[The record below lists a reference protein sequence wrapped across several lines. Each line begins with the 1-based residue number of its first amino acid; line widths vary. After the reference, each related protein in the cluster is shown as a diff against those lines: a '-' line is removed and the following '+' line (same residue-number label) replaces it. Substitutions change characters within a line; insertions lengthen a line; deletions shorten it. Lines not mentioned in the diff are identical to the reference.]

1 MISASDRRRAV
12 ELIEQAQQAGARL
25 VPACEILGLSVRTFQ
40 RWTREGGVSEDQ
52 RPTAIR
58 PKPAKALSP
67 EEEQAILEACH
78 RPEFA
83 HLPPE
88 QIVVRLLDEE
98 QRYLGS
104 VSSFY
109 RVLRRHGELTHRG
122 RAKAP
127 RRAPRPTTYQA
138 TGPNQVWSWDCTWLP
153 GPVKGLFFYLVM
165 IVDIYSRKIVGW
177 EVFHSESAQHARRV
191 IERAVLAE
199 RVIDQ
204 PLVLH
209 ADNGSSFK
217 GATLLEKLHE
227 LNITPS
233 YSRPRVSNDNAYS
246 EALFRTCKY
255 VPDYP
260 VDGFASLE
268 DAQRWVHGFVGGY
281 NTEHRHSAIRFVT
294 PAQRHRGED
303 PQILA
308 QRHALNQAA
317 RDQHPERWS
326 GPTRN
331 WTPITVVSLNPER
344 DLEHT
349 QLEQA
354 V

>member
-1 MISASDRRRAV
+1 
-12 ELIEQAQQAGARL
+12 
-25 VPACEILGLSVRTFQ
+25 
-40 RWTREGGVSEDQ
+40 
-52 RPTAIR
+52 
-58 PKPAKALSP
+58 
-67 EEEQAILEACH
+67 
-78 RPEFA
+78 
-83 HLPPE
+83 
-88 QIVVRLLDEE
+88 
-98 QRYLGS
+98 
-104 VSSFY
+104 
-109 RVLRRHGELTHRG
+109 
-122 RAKAP
+122 
-127 RRAPRPTTYQA
+127 
-138 TGPNQVWSWDCTWLP
+138 
-153 GPVKGLFFYLVM
+153 M
-165 IVDIYSRKIVGW
+165 IVDIYSRKVVGW
-177 EVFHSESAQHARRV
+177 EVFHSEPAHHARLV

-199 RVIDQ
+199 RLIDQ

-209 ADNGSSFK
+209 ADNGSAFK

-268 DAQRWVHGFVGGY
+268 DAQRWVHRFVGGY

-294 PAQRHRGED
+294 PEQRHRGED

-308 QRHALNQAA
+308 QRHALNQVA

-349 QLEQA
+349 PLDHA